1 MRTTRQDN
9 EDGKLTEVKVKVETS
24 WEDLPNPSHGT
35 TAHRKML
42 RFDGRVAVVTGA
54 GNGLGREYALLLASR
69 GCKVVVNDL
78 GGGRDGQG
86 SSSRPADVVVNEIKK
101 AGGEAVANYDSVEN
115 GQTVIATAISN
126 YGRVDILIN
135 NAGILRDKAFVN
147 MTEAEFDIIHRVHLK
162 GSYSVTKAAW
172 PYMRNQN
179 YGKIIMTA
187 SAAGIFG
194 NFGQANYASAKLAL
208 LGLSNTLAIEGRKY
222 NIAVNTIVPIAASR
236 LTEDIMPSEIFDKL
250 KPHFVAPVAVWLCH
264 EDCSDTGGCFEA
276 AGGFVA
282 KYQFFRSIGKA
293 FTNEKLTPESLR
305 DNWNTVTD
313 LTGARPLGNIQEQ
326 TISVVQALSGENS
339 TSNAVLPAP
348 RSQASADD
356 PSLFQYNIDSVIL
369 YHLAVGVSTKQ
380 PNCLR
385 FLYENAED
393 FSVLPSFGVIPPM
406 SAVYNSE
413 ELHVAIARVKGDPSR
428 MLHGEQYLE
437 LLKPLPTSA
446 AIKTDVRI
454 VDVLDKGSGAVV
466 VIDADMK
473 DATSGELLARSQWVV
488 FFVGAGNFGGP
499 RSSKK
504 VIPTAQ
510 MPAREPDA
518 VLEDRTSIDQA
529 ALYRLCGDKNPLH
542 IDPMFAAMGGW
553 QQPIMH
559 GLCSLGY
566 STRHV
571 MQAFAN
577 NNMNAFKSLKV
588 RFTGPVIPGETVRTR
603 MWKDGSRVLFETVAV
618 ESGKTAIGGG
628 IIEFHTPRVSDTVQ
642 TVSYQP
648 DGNMASKPELKT
660 DMVFEG
666 MRFRIEEQPELTGK
680 IQAIYEYN
688 ITQDGKTVATWTL
701 DLKNGDGSVYEGAC
715 KDGKPNCVVTISDD
729 DMFNM
734 AVGQL
739 DPQKAF
745 MTGKLKVR
753 GNIMLMQKLRLLLK
767 PPPEK
772 EKSGSLA
779 AESSSSD
786 TSELRCK
793 EIFSTTN
800 TKVSRSPELAADIQT
815 IFQFDILKGGQVAY
829 QYTLDLKNGK
839 GCGYEGPAKEK
850 PDCILI
856 MEDDILDKVHSGKL
870 DAQRAFM
877 TQKLKIKGNV
887 LASQKLA
894 EIWADDQ
901 DSFDAESPVAVSA
914 SKSAGLIAPSG
925 APKTVKAD
933 FIFNIFLYHLRQ
945 DPAMG
950 EHIAGLV
957 KCMYH
962 WVILQNG
969 KKASEWT
976 SDLKTGKG
984 DLYNEA
990 PRGGANTEVQ
1000 ITIDDEDL
1008 VQLMLGKLNPQ
1019 KAFMQGRLKIR
1030 GNIMLMQKFNTLW
1043 QEIVKSGRVVE
1054 LKLMAPL
1061 LSDGQPLSSELWSDY
1076 QFFRLTQR
1084 LAHLPEL
1091 VQASQGRSFHFRV
1104 SQAGQPR
1111 SEWTI
1116 DLSTPPG
1123 AVYRGAPKNIGKVCE
1138 ITIDDL
1144 AIHHLVEGSLT
1155 PQTGFSEANVSDR
1168 PALEGLMPLFFSK
1181 AKL

>member
-1 MRTTRQDN
+1 M
-9 EDGKLTEVKVKVETS
+9 
-24 WEDLPNPSHGT
+24 
-35 TAHRKML
+35 
-42 RFDGRVAVVTGA
+42 
-54 GNGLGREYALLLASR
+54 
-69 GCKVVVNDL
+69 
-78 GGGRDGQG
+78 
-86 SSSRPADVVVNEIKK
+86 
-101 AGGEAVANYDSVEN
+101 
-115 GQTVIATAISN
+115 
-126 YGRVDILIN
+126 
-135 NAGILRDKAFVN
+135 
-147 MTEAEFDIIHRVHLK
+147 
-162 GSYSVTKAAW
+162 
-172 PYMRNQN
+172 
-179 YGKIIMTA
+179 
-187 SAAGIFG
+187 
-194 NFGQANYASAKLAL
+194 
-208 LGLSNTLAIEGRKY
+208 
-222 NIAVNTIVPIAASR
+222 
-236 LTEDIMPSEIFDKL
+236 
-250 KPHFVAPVAVWLCH
+250 
-264 EDCSDTGGCFEA
+264 
-276 AGGFVA
+276 
-282 KYQFFRSIGKA
+282 
-293 FTNEKLTPESLR
+293 
-305 DNWNTVTD
+305 
-313 LTGARPLGNIQEQ
+313 
-326 TISVVQALSGENS
+326 
-339 TSNAVLPAP
+339 
-348 RSQASADD
+348 
-356 PSLFQYNIDSVIL
+356 
-369 YHLAVGVSTKQ
+369 
-380 PNCLR
+380 
-385 FLYENAED
+385 
-393 FSVLPSFGVIPPM
+393 
-406 SAVYNSE
+406 
-413 ELHVAIARVKGDPSR
+413 
-428 MLHGEQYLE
+428 
-437 LLKPLPTSA
+437 
-446 AIKTDVRI
+446 
-454 VDVLDKGSGAVV
+454 
-466 VIDADMK
+466 
-473 DATSGELLARSQWVV
+473 
-488 FFVGAGNFGGP
+488 
-499 RSSKK
+499 
-504 VIPTAQ
+504 
-510 MPAREPDA
+510 
-518 VLEDRTSIDQA
+518 
-529 ALYRLCGDKNPLH
+529 
-542 IDPMFAAMGGW
+542 
-553 QQPIMH
+553 
-559 GLCSLGY
+559 
-566 STRHV
+566 
-571 MQAFAN
+571 
-577 NNMNAFKSLKV
+577 
-588 RFTGPVIPGETVRTR
+588 RTR

-701 DLKNGDGSVYEGAC
+701 DLKNGKGSVYEGAC

-779 AESSSSD
+779 AESSSSE
-786 TSELRCK
+786 SSKLRCK

-1000 ITIDDEDL
+1000 ITIGKYRKPFIITEKTICQIQPKHCNIISNELTYLVHNLSTRAMRIQVLFQHIFFAFLDDEDL